1 MNRKIKIVP
10 LNDPPNFIL
19 NEIKGN
25 YEKIF
30 NFPVLI
36 GKNIKIPDNFRNSSK
51 NQYRR
56 TSLRACTGRCRE
68 P

>member
-25 YEKIF
+25 YEKF
-30 NFPVLI
+30 LI
-36 GKNIKIPDNFRNSSK
+36 SQF
-51 NQYRR
+51 
-56 TSLRACTGRCRE
+56 
-68 P
+68 